1 MWGLAYQTWPIYN
14 SSSET
19 KTTSTSPEVQSC
31 PLLFPQNIYHTETS
45 DSLCRIILIWYQ
57 VVGKGAGHEAGSL
70 GTTMRSRRRH
80 TFGYFLH
87 RSRPHHSWLCWI
99 HSCALPTE
107 EGNTQSNK
115 EMTRFLSH
123 KADQHRDFLP
133 IEPVPV
139 WHCACQT
146 CTLLETLQ
154 HLSKERSLGQRR
166 KIHSQ
171 RQRVR

>member
-115 EMTRFLSH
+115 EMTRFSVTRPTSTETSYPSNRC
-123 KADQHRDFLP
+123 QCGT
-133 IEPVPV
+133 VP
-139 WHCACQT
+139 A
-146 CTLLETLQ
+146 
-154 HLSKERSLGQRR
+154 KPA
-166 KIHSQ
+166 HSW
-171 RQRVR
+171 RLYNIYPKKGAWAREGRFTVKDRG